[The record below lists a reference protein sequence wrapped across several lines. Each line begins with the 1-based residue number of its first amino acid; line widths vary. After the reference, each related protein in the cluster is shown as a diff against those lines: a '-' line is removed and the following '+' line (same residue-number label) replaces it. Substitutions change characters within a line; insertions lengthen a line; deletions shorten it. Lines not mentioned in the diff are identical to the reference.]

1 MHSANNSY
9 NTETSA
15 QGATPKANNTVGN
28 FLTAMKRGLK
38 AATAAQTCKFDK
50 EAMLKMLS
58 EDNK

>member
-1 MHSANNSY
+1 MSPIQQ
-9 NTETSA
+9 T
-15 QGATPKANNTVGN
+15 GTPSHVAAPKSGNTVGN
-28 FLTAMKRGLK
+28 FLSAMKKGLR

>member
-1 MHSANNSY
+1 MHSANSSY
-9 NTETSA
+9 KNETST
-15 QGATPKANNTVGN
+15 QGATPKTNSSVGN
-28 FLTAMKRGLK
+28 FLNTMKRGLL